1 MEKKDVKLKNNQNSL
16 FKKWFKIL
24 IFKKWFKILTFVVT
38 AIIVLL
44 IFLKRTNIFEVF
56 QAIGGLIYEK
66 ALGPSLDTWKT
77 IGMLSAIFITMI
89 LSFYLI
95 RASYLDLDY
104 AKKRSTR
111 YISRFVYFVS
121 NIFFVI
127 FEVLMYGVLFMFV
140 FYQSFPQKISNNTA
154 AIELFGRPTIIGLII
169 MVMVY
174 FICEAIL
181 KVIFKKIYGD
191 FILLEE
197 RKWNRDGIDAIA
209 SALFIVSI
217 VSSLVNLFVKDYKFT
232 DTEVQLLFGV
242 SVFSISLYVI
252 KCIKSINITYL
263 ENKQK

>member
-1 MEKKDVKLKNNQNSL
+1 MKKKDVKSKNDQKAL
-16 FKKWFKIL
+16 FKKWFKSL
-24 IFKKWFKILTFVVT
+24 IFKKWFKIFIFVVI
-38 AIIVLL
+38 AIIAFFT
-44 IFLKRTNIFEVF
+44 FLHRTNIFEVF

-66 ALGPSLDTWKT
+66 VEGPSLNTWKT
-77 IGMLSAIFITMI
+77 IGMLSVIFITMI

-104 AKKRSTR
+104 VKKRSTR

-140 FYQSFPQKISNNTA
+140 FYQSFPQKIPKNTA
-154 AIELFGRPTIIGLII
+154 AIELFGRPTIIGLVI
-169 MVMVY
+169 MVIGY
-174 FICEAIL
+174 FTCEAIL
-181 KVIFKKIYGD
+181 KFIFKKIYGD

-197 RKWNRDGIDAIA
+197 RKWNRDGIDTIA